1 MNTVAFIFARSGS
14 KGLPNKNVKLFA
26 DKPLIAHSIEQA
38 LTVKRIDRV
47 IVSTDSEE
55 IAQISLRYGAE
66 IPYLRPVEL
75 AQDES
80 PELLSWRH
88 GLEFLQNTTGSLP
101 QVMISLPPTSP
112 LRWPQDIENCLDEF
126 QKNDADVVITVT
138 NAHRNPYFNMVKAN
152 ENGSFGL
159 VNQTK
164 SKITRRQDAPQIYDV
179 TTLCYVARPKF
190 VMTHDSIFEGKVKAV
205 EVPNQ
210 RSIDIDSL
218 LDFEIAEFLFY
229 KQRESI

>member
-1 MNTVAFIFARSGS
+1 MKTVAFIFARSGS

-26 DKPLIAHSIEQA
+26 GKPLIAHSIEQA
-38 LTVKRIDRV
+38 LTVKRIERV

-80 PELLSWRH
+80 PELLSCRH

-101 QVMISLPPTSP
+101 KVMISLPPTAP

-126 QKNDADVVITVT
+126 QKNEADVVITVT
-138 NAHRNPYFNMVKAN
+138 NAHRNPYFNMVKTN
-152 ENGSFGL
+152 ENGSFEL

-164 SKITRRQDAPQIYDV
+164 SKITRRQDAPKIYDV

-190 VMTHDSIFEGKVKAV
+190 IMTHDSIFDGKVKAI

-218 LDFEIAEFLFY
+218 LDFEIAEYLFY

>member
-1 MNTVAFIFARSGS
+1 MKTVAFIFARSGS

-26 DKPLIAHSIEQA
+26 GKPLIAHSIEQA
-38 LTVKRIDRV
+38 LTVKRIERV

-101 QVMISLPPTSP
+101 KVMISLPPTAP

-126 QKNDADVVITVT
+126 QKNEADVVITVT
-138 NAHRNPYFNMVKAN
+138 NAHRNPYFNMVKTN
-152 ENGSFGL
+152 ENGSFEL
-159 VNQTK
+159 VNQSK
-164 SKITRRQDAPQIYDV
+164 SKITRRQDAPQIYDI
-179 TTLCYVARPKF
+179 TTLCYVARPNF
-190 VMTHDSIFEGKVKAV
+190 IMTHDSIFDGKVKAI

>member
-1 MNTVAFIFARSGS
+1 MKTVAFIFARSGS

-26 DKPLIAHSIEQA
+26 GKPLIAHSIEQA
-38 LTVKRIDRV
+38 LTVKRVERV

-55 IAQISLRYGAE
+55 IAQISLHYGAE

-101 QVMISLPPTSP
+101 QVMISLPPTAP
-112 LRWPQDIENCLDEF
+112 LRWPQDIDNCLDEF
-126 QKNDADVVITVT
+126 HKNEADVVITVT
-138 NAHRNPYFNMVKAN
+138 NAQKNPYFNMVKTN
-152 ENGSFGL
+152 ENGSFEL

-164 SKITRRQDAPQIYDV
+164 SKITRRQDAPKIYDI

-190 VMTHDSIFEGKVKAV
+190 VMTHDSIFDGKVNAV

-229 KQRESI
+229 KHRGSV